1 MKCTETLDPRLREGF
16 YSTKERH
23 VSDDDKDAVIEAVN
37 FHVRSGFPDA
47 DEIAEIIDETV
58 LEPGEVDQDWLRTVI
73 AGAFAEKQREEATW
87 PKETDCDR
95 LDQLFDAL
103 NEDGIIALQNAGYTQ
118 SDGISD
124 VTEEYLE
131 AGVEDSGV
139 TGYCFYHGQDLERV
153 VESGDLW
160 LTFGDIDG
168 DDDKGIQ
175 IGHRIKKAA
184 EAKGF
189 EVEWD
194 GSIETRLLMKGI
206 DWKRR

>member
-1 MKCTETLDPRLREGF
+1 MTDE
-16 YSTKERH
+16 
-23 VSDDDKDAVIEAVN
+23 DKAAVLEAVI

-47 DEIAEIIDETV
+47 DEIAEIIDDTV

-73 AGAFAEKQREEATW
+73 AAAFATKRREEAKW

-124 VTEEYLE
+124 ITEAYHE
-131 AGVEDSGV
+131 AGGEESDV

-153 VESGDLW
+153 VEAGDLW
-160 LTFGDIDG
+160 LTFGDIG
-168 DDDKGIQ
+168 GEDDKGVE
-175 IGHRIKKAA
+175 IGHRIRKAA
-184 EAKGF
+184 ESRGF
-189 EVEWD
+189 EVDWS
-194 GSIETRLLMKGI
+194 GSIKTRLLIKGL
-206 DWKRR
+206 DWKRRSGRTV